1 MICTHLSRIR
11 PVQPAT
17 AGCQECMEL
26 GMGWV
31 ELRLCLQC
39 GHVGCC
45 NGSQGQHALRHFE
58 ETGHPIIRS
67 YQSGRDWSWCHVDRT
82 YVEPESIDQAIEAA
96 VRYASRL
103 RAARGA
109 APPHIPGLR

>member
-1 MICTHLSRIR
+1 MNCTHLSKIR
-11 PVQPAT
+11 PVQPA
-17 AGCQECMEL
+17 AAECLECL
-26 GMGWV
+26 QAGMGWV

-39 GHVGCC
+39 GYVGCC
-45 NGSQGQHALRHFE
+45 NGSRGQHSRLHFE

-67 YQSGRDWSWCHVDRT
+67 FRSAKDWSWCQVDGV

-103 RAARGA
+103 RAIRAVSSTHL
-109 APPHIPGLR
+109 PDLR